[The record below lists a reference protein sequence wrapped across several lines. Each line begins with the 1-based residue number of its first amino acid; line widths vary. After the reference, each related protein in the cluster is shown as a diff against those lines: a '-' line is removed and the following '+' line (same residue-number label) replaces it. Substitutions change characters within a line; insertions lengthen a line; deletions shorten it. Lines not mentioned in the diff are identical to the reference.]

1 MVVAEETES
10 GNQSATDPGSNVAQR
25 VRKQSSLF
33 QLAHIGIYSS
43 ADVHRYSFQCTQA
56 FFYYIFVFMFG
67 GVFNGQNRRRAGAVA
82 KRTGES
88 PE

>member
-1 MVVAEETES
+1 MVMTEEIES
-10 GNQSATDPGSNVAQR
+10 GKKSATDPGSNVAQR

-43 ADVHRYSFQCTQA
+43 VYMHCY
-56 FFYYIFVFMFG
+56 FFPVYARFFLLYFCVYVG
-67 GVFNGQNRRRAGAVA
+67 GVFNGQNGRRTGAVE

>member
-1 MVVAEETES
+1 MVMTEEIES
-10 GNQSATDPGSNVAQR
+10 GKKSATDPGRNVAQR

-43 ADVHRYSFQCTQA
+43 ADVYCYSFQCTQA
-56 FFYYIFVFMFG
+56 FLLYFCVYVG
-67 GVFNGQNRRRAGAVA
+67 GVFNGQNGRRAGAVA
-82 KRTGES
+82 ERTGES

>member
-10 GNQSATDPGSNVAQR
+10 GKQSATDPGSNVAQR

-43 ADVHRYSFQCTQA
+43 ADVHCYSFQCTQA
-56 FFYYIFVFMFG
+56 FLLSFVFG
-67 GVFNGQNRRRAGAVA
+67 GVFNGQNRRRAGAA
-82 KRTGES
+82 TERARES

>member
-10 GNQSATDPGSNVAQR
+10 GKQSATDSGSNVAQR

-33 QLAHIGIYSS
+33 QLAYIGIYSS
-43 ADVHRYSFQCTQA
+43 VDVHRYSFQCMQA
-56 FFYYIFVFMFG
+56 FLLYFCVYVG
-67 GVFNGQNRRRAGAVA
+67 GVFNGQNGRRAGAVA
-82 KRTGES
+82 ERTGES